1 MRSTNPFFFLLGFV
15 LAGAAVFASHDEPP
29 AGARSAARPFS
40 VRSSA
45 IRQQVVA
52 VRPGHLSQGAF
63 PAGTIVEPAPFAP
76 RIGHQ
81 P

>member
-15 LAGAAVFASHDEPP
+15 LVGAAIFASHEPP
-29 AGARSAARPFS
+29 AGARSAARPFP

-45 IRQQVVA
+45 IRHQVVA
-52 VRPGHLSQGAF
+52 VRPDHLSQGAF
-63 PAGTIVEPAPFAP
+63 PAGTIVEPAPFVS